1 MLKYENLSPIRL
13 FNIYGE
19 NKGTSFADNVYS
31 PYTICPTLNT
41 MGGGNRQPLII
52 VEVKNESSSL
62 E

>member
-1 MLKYENLSPIRL
+1 MSPIRL

-19 NKGTSFADNVYS
+19 NKGTSFAGNVYD
-31 PYTICPTLNT
+31 PKYVCPTINT
-41 MGGGNRQPLII
+41 MGGGNRQPLVI